1 MLFEYKNKNA
11 KDQVILT
18 DGRTKAEA
26 DAKLKEMVR
35 NRGEL
40 IKDWTLAWTN

>member
-1 MLFEYKNKNA
+1 MLFEYKHKSA
-11 KDQVILT
+11 KDRLILT

-26 DAKLKEMVR
+26 DAKLKEMVK

-40 IKDWTLAWTN
+40 IKDWTLAWNN